1 MNHKILIIEDED
13 KIARILELE
22 LKHEGYET
30 AIAANG
36 RAGLE
41 CALKESWDVIILDI
55 MIPELNGIEVL
66 RRIRKSDQLTSIIL
80 LSARDSVMDKING
93 LDHGANDYVTKP
105 FDMEELLARI
115 RLMIRTK
122 QQLQHKQKNEDEFVL
137 SDLIVNLLTRE
148 VIRGGENIEL
158 TKKEFD
164 LLAFLLENHHHVLSR
179 EQILEKVWGFDYL
192 GDTNVVDVYIGYLRK
207 KIDAPFREPL
217 IHTIRGVGFTIKE
230 NNR

>member
-30 AIAANG
+30 TIAANG

-115 RLMIRTK
+115 RVMIRTK

-164 LLAFLLENHHHVLSR
+164 LLSFLLENHHHVLSR

>member
-22 LKHEGYET
+22 LKHEGYVT
-30 AIAANG
+30 TIAANG

-41 CALKESWDVIILDI
+41 CALKESWDVIILDV

-66 RRIRKSDQLTSIIL
+66 RRIRKMDQLTSIIL
-80 LSARDSVMDKING
+80 LSARDSVIDKING

-115 RLMIRTK
+115 RVMIRTK
-122 QQLQHKQKNEDEFVL
+122 QQLQYKQKNEDEFIL
-137 SDLIVNLLTRE
+137 GDLIVNLLTRE
-148 VIRGGENIEL
+148 VIRGGEKIEL

-164 LLAFLLENHHHVLSR
+164 LLFFLLENHHHVLSR

-230 NNR
+230 NN

>member
-115 RLMIRTK
+115 RVMIRTK

>member
-30 AIAANG
+30 TIAANG

-41 CALKESWDVIILDI
+41 YALKESWDVIILDI

-66 RRIRKSDQLTSIIL
+66 RRIRKFDQLTSIIL

-115 RLMIRTK
+115 RVMIRTK

-137 SDLIVNLLTRE
+137 ADLKVNLLTRE
-148 VIRGGENIEL
+148 VIRGGEKVEL

-164 LLAFLLENHHHVLSR
+164 LLTFLLENHHHVLSR

-207 KIDAPFREPL
+207 KIDAPFHEPL